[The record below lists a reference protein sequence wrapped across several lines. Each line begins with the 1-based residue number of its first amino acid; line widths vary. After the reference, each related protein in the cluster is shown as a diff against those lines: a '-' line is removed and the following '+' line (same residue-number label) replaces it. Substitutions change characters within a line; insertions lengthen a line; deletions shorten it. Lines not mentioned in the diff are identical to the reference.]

1 MNRFLAL
8 VFFALIAAPVVC
20 FAKPSAS
27 QSTDCRAPQFKDKA
41 SVDLFIRKNPK
52 SPQLA
57 QATFCLGEIARKQY
71 LKSKDKVALKAALSS
86 YEKVARKYSN
96 SGLAPDALL
105 ALGDLR
111 RSGLKDE
118 VAARAA
124 YFEVIDR
131 YPRSAAV
138 AKKRL
143 NPAASQSGTDL
154 QAKAPE
160 KQILKPTPTEVAR
173 DILVETRHQMP
184 EPTPTSSPIRATPT
198 DIPVRPSTSTQIG
211 QVAKTSSLPTAQAT
225 AEVDLV
231 DAPAPGSGKE
241 ILLDESV
248 VPKRPLI
255 VIDPGHGGEDQGAK
269 GVDGI
274 LEKNIVLEVSK
285 ELEQLLRNRLRAK
298 TFLTRTTDVFIPLAE
313 RTKLANDRNADLFV
327 SIHANAS
334 EYKTAQ
340 GIETYYLDNTN
351 EKSSLKLADREN
363 ASLNFGPK
371 QNSDLGFIFSD
382 LIQNVKLDDSI
393 SLAHHLQ
400 NSLTQTLSRYY
411 QGINNL
417 GVKKAPFYVLVGA
430 HMPCVLS
437 EISFIDHPLE
447 GKRLGEERYQKLLA
461 QAIYEGIRKFFIKR
475 EVK

>member
-1 MNRFLAL
+1 MNRFRTSYI
-8 VFFALIAAPVVC
+8 VFLLFVTFVMPTFCL
-20 FAKPSAS
+20 AKPSS
-27 QSTDCRAPQFKDKA
+27 NESIDCRSAQFKDK
-41 SVDLFIRKNPK
+41 SSIELFIRKNPK
-52 SPQLA
+52 SSKLA
-57 QATFCLGEIARKQY
+57 QATFCLGEVSRKQY
-71 LKSKDKVALKAALSS
+71 LKSKDKAALKTALLAF
-86 YEKVARKYSN
+86 EKVARKYSN

-111 RSGLKDE
+111 RAGLKDE

-124 YFEVIDR
+124 YFEVLDR
-131 YPRSAAV
+131 YPASAAV
-138 AKKRL
+138 AKRRL
-143 NPAASQSGTDL
+143 NAGVGGPEDAVLKTSQEKPSTKPNKTGTLKENPVESRPVHPEPVATEVPVKVTLKPAA
-154 QAKAPE
+154 
-160 KQILKPTPTEVAR
+160 
-173 DILVETRHQMP
+173 
-184 EPTPTSSPIRATPT
+184 
-198 DIPVRPSTSTQIG
+198 
-211 QVAKTSSLPTAQAT
+211 LPTAEMIKP
-225 AEVDLV
+225 AESV
-231 DAPAPGSGKE
+231 DAPPPGSGKE
-241 ILLDESV
+241 LVLDESM

-255 VIDPGHGGEDQGAK
+255 VIDPGHGGDDQGAK

-274 LEKNIVLEVSK
+274 LEKVIVLEVAK
-285 ELEQLLRNRLRAK
+285 ELEQLLRERLRAK
-298 TFLTRTTDVFIPLAE
+298 TFLTRTTDVFIPLAD
-313 RTKLANDRNADLFV
+313 RTKLANDRAADLFV

-340 GIETYYLDNTN
+340 GVETYYLDNTN

-411 QGINNL
+411 QGVNNL

-437 EISFIDHPLE
+437 EISFIDHPVE
-447 GKRLGEERYQKLLA
+447 GRRLGEERYQKLIA
-461 QAIYEGIRKFFIKR
+461 QALYEGIRKFFIKR